1 MEIKMKFECSGV
13 VMGNLWGGGMGYYP
27 SIKFKRDTLDEL
39 MVHANECLLNGTLDS
54 GMGYESLI
62 GAILEIKTIKTI
74 NFEGKDFINTENH
87 IEIIGNL
94 SDKDKKIIIN
104 NLDNIIGY

>member
-39 MVHANECLLNGTLDS
+39 MVLRLLILKVKIL
-54 GMGYESLI
+54 LI
-62 GAILEIKTIKTI
+62 L
-74 NFEGKDFINTENH
+74 
-87 IEIIGNL
+87 
-94 SDKDKKIIIN
+94 KII
-104 NLDNIIGY
+104 